1 MQYFVYYGMNLKEET
16 ENIYDDLAEVFHEKR
31 TKEKHFNELMEMPL
45 SLSLLGNVKGKKIL
59 DAGCGTGISSK
70 ILAQKGAKVT
80 GIEISKKMLD
90 IAEEYCKGFEIKFDK
105 GSIDELLYEDGSFD
119 TILASLV
126 IHYFEDPTKVFKEF
140 HRVLKKDGILVFST
154 NHPVNSCIDEFTEYK
169 NKPAIVVSDYFT
181 RRKFYW
187 TSKRMGNAKIPSIH
201 FTFEDLF
208 DFILNNGFQ
217 IENLKESQLPK
228 EAEKI
233 LGKGRYN
240 HWKNIPT
247 FVVFK
252 CKKI

>member
-1 MQYFVYYGMNLKEET
+1 VDDMSLKEET
-16 ENIYDDLAEVFHEKR
+16 ENLYDKLAEIFHEKR

-45 SLSLLGNVKGKKIL
+45 SFSLLGNVSGKEIL

-70 ILAQKGAKVT
+70 ILAQNGAKVT

-90 IAEEYCKGFEIKFDK
+90 IAEEYCKGLEIKFDK
-105 GSIDELLYEDGSFD
+105 GSVDELPYEDDSFD
-119 TILASLV
+119 AILASLV
-126 IHYFEDPTKVFKEF
+126 IHYFEDPTGVFKEF
-140 HRVLKKDGILVFST
+140 QRVLKKDGILVFST

-169 NKPAIVVSDYFT
+169 NKPAVVVSDYFT

-187 TSKRMGNAKIPSIH
+187 SSKRMGNAKILSMH

-208 DFILNNGFQ
+208 SFVLKNGFQ
-217 IENLKESQLPK
+217 IEDLRESQLPK

-233 LGKGRYN
+233 LGKERYN
-240 HWKNIPT
+240 QWKYIPT

-252 CKKI
+252 CRKI